1 MNFFTRHRTLRTAG
15 VILSAL
21 VWLANASN
29 PPNGRTGAPFDG
41 HCNGCHGGSNPN
53 NYAGTV
59 ELSGMPSTIQPNVT
73 YPLTLTMTTT
83 GTGVPSRGGFQLVVV
98 DGNNVN
104 CGDLQNIAGQGTGT
118 EMPSREYIEHRNP
131 KNFSGGGSSIS
142 WDFNWKSPLS
152 ATGNTVKVYYI
163 GNFCNGSG
171 SGNDYPLT
179 GNATFAFSPPP
190 PISAAITNITNV
202 LCFGQANGNATVTGS
217 GGNGVYTYLWS
228 NNQTGQT
235 VNNVAAGNYTV
246 TVTDSGGGT
255 ATAVATIS
263 QPSSAVNVTASSSN
277 IITCTNQFS
286 TLTANGSGGTG
297 PYQYIWFNG
306 NTGNT
311 TEVTAAGTYV
321 VTVTDNNGCTKT
333 ASVSVSQNITN
344 PVANAVATIQSCSTG
359 QATVNGQG
367 SSTGANFSYLW
378 TPPAGGSIIS
388 GGTSLNATVSGIGV
402 YTLQVT
408 NTTNGCT
415 ATANATVTGSA
426 PPGVTASGTTL
437 TCTNPSGTI
446 TSFTGAGGVTYAW
459 SGPNNFTSPLQ
470 NPTVTETGVYT
481 VTVTVTA
488 TGCASTATAT
498 VTGDLAPPNL
508 SVAVTAATC
517 ASPNCIATASS
528 TTPNATYIWG
538 GGITST
544 APSVTL
550 PPGGPYT
557 VTVTGSNGCTTST
570 QVAYSANVT
579 PPSLTISGGSLNCA
593 TSSTTVAV
601 GSNASNSAYQ
611 WSGGA
616 IISGNGTAVI
626 TVDGGGMYTTTV
638 TNPANG
644 CTSTASFNVTVDT
657 TKPTVIIAPPANLT
671 CTNTVVQLNGAASSQ
686 GPVFTYQ
693 WAGPA
698 IVVGASTLMPTV
710 AAAGPYTTT
719 ITNTANGCSSTGSVT
734 VVENTL
740 LLLSIENV
748 TLPACFGNATG
759 SATAVATLG
768 TPPYTYLWSNGASTA
783 QINNLIAGTYTVT
796 ATDAGGCTEDGSITI
811 SQPTAVALSVSAT
824 GETGQGQQNG
834 TATAASSGG
843 IAPYTYL
850 WSNNQTTSTITGLAP
865 GVYTATATDANG
877 CTAAQTVTVNSFNCV
892 FSATLSTTNV
902 TCNGAGNGSA
912 TVVLVNALAPVVYQ
926 WSNLGS
932 TQTVNN
938 LAPGIY
944 TVTVTDASNCQVII
958 SATIQEPAALTVNTS
973 STPLSAVGANDGT
986 ATANPAGG
994 TAPYSYLWSNNVTTV
1009 TITGLA
1015 AGNYIVTVTDANG
1028 CTGVQST
1035 FVSAFNC
1042 TVTAVLNT
1050 VNVTCAGAANGSA
1063 TASLVGGEAP
1073 FTYSWS
1079 TGANTSTLIN
1089 LGPGTYTA
1097 TISDTNGC
1105 AGTAE
1110 ATITEPAPLAAEV
1123 TAIQNVSCSNQNTGF
1138 VTISVTGG
1146 GTAPY
1151 SFDYP
1156 GAGQQLLGVGLY
1168 TITVTNPNGCTTTV
1182 DFSILAIDT
1191 LPPTVTCP
1199 PNIAQCDDGNLIQFS
1214 LPTSFDNCIGGALQT
1229 TLIQGLPNGSA
1240 FPSGTTQQVFRV
1252 TDQAG
1257 NSATCSF
1264 TVSIFPAPDV
1274 MLVSIGYDTNGMNT
1288 GFINIA
1294 PLGGSVPFNYLW
1306 KRNGVFFSN
1315 QEDLSGLSAG
1325 SYSLTATDANG
1336 CVVTTAPFNILG
1348 VVGTVVPFGEAG
1360 IRLSPNPATQWISI
1374 DYQMIDPVALEI
1386 YDGRGRLIYMT
1397 NEINSLRQI
1406 TVSDLADGLYQ
1417 VLVTGSNQVRYF
1429 GRFVKSGR

>member
-53 NYAGTV
+53 NYAGMV
-59 ELSGMPSTIQPNVT
+59 ELSGMPSTIEPNT
-73 YPLTLTMTTT
+73 LYPLSITMTTT
-83 GTGVPSRGGFQLVVV
+83 GSGVPSRGGFQLVVV
-98 DGNNVN
+98 DGNNLN
-104 CGDLQNIAGQGTGT
+104 CGDLQNISGQGTGT

-131 KNFSGGGSSIS
+131 KNFSGSGSSIS

-152 ATGNTVKVYYI
+152 ANGNTVKVYYI

-171 SGNDYPLT
+171 SGNDYMQT
-179 GNATFAFSPPP
+179 ANATFTFSPPP
-190 PISAAITNITNV
+190 PISASITNITNV

-235 VNNVAAGNYTV
+235 LNNVAAGNYTV

-255 ATAVATIS
+255 ATALATVT
-263 QPSSAVNVTASSSN
+263 QPGSALNATASSSN
-277 IITCTNQFS
+277 TITCINQFS
-286 TLTANGSGGTG
+286 TLTANGTGGTA

-311 TEVTAAGTYV
+311 TEVTAAGTYAV
-321 VTVTDNNGCTKT
+321 MVTDANGCTKT
-333 ASVSVSQNITN
+333 ASATVSQNVVF
-344 PVANAVATIQSCSTG
+344 PLAAAAATIQSCSTG

-378 TPPAGGSIIS
+378 TPPAGGTIIS
-388 GGTSLNATVSGIGV
+388 GGTSLTATVSGLGV

-408 NTTNGCT
+408 NNTNGCT
-415 ATANATVTGSA
+415 TTAQATVTGSA
-426 PPGVTASGTTL
+426 PPGATASGTTL
-437 TCTNPSGTI
+437 TCANTSGTI
-446 TSFTGAGGVTYAW
+446 TSSTSAGGVTYAW
-459 SGPNNFTSPLQ
+459 SGPNNFMSPLQ
-470 NPTVTETGVYT
+470 NPTVTVTGIYT
-481 VTVTVTA
+481 VTITVTS

-498 VTGDLAPPNL
+498 VNGDLATPNL
-508 SVAVTAATC
+508 SVAVTTATC

-528 TTPNATYIWG
+528 TTPNTTYIWG
-538 GGITST
+538 GGIASTS
-544 APSVTL
+544 PSVTL

-593 TSSTTVAV
+593 TSSTTVSV
-601 GSNASNSAYQ
+601 VSNAPNSSYQ
-611 WSGGA
+611 WSGGS
-616 IISGNGTAVI
+616 ITGGNGTAVI
-626 TVDGGGMYTTTV
+626 TVNSGGMYTTTV
-638 TNPANG
+638 TNPVNG
-644 CTSTASFNVTVDT
+644 CTSTASFSISVDT
-657 TKPTVIIAPPANLT
+657 IKPTVVIAPPANLT
-671 CTNTVVQLNGAASSQ
+671 CTNLIVQLNGSGSSQ
-686 GPVFTYQ
+686 GPNIAYQ
-693 WAGPA
+693 WAGPS
-698 IVVGASTLMPTV
+698 IVNGANTLMPNV
-710 AAAGPYTTT
+710 SAQGPYTVT
-719 ITNTANGCSSTGSVT
+719 ITNIANACSSTGSVT
-734 VVENTL
+734 VVEKTQIAL
-740 LLLSIENV
+740 AIENV
-748 TLPACFGNATG
+748 ALPACFGNATG
-759 SATAVATLG
+759 SATAVASLG
-768 TPPYTYLWSNGASTA
+768 TPPYTYLWSNGAVTA

-824 GETGQGQQNG
+824 GETVQGQNNG
-834 TATAASSGG
+834 TATATASGG
-843 IAPYTYL
+843 ISPYTYL
-850 WSNNQTTSTITGLAP
+850 WSNSQTTSTITGLAP
-865 GVYTATATDANG
+865 GVYTATTTDANG
-877 CTAAQTVTVNSFNCV
+877 CTAAQTVTVNSFNCT
-892 FSATLSTTNV
+892 FNATLSTTNV

-912 TVVLVNALAPVVYQ
+912 TVVLMNELLPVVYQ

-944 TVTVTDASNCQVII
+944 TVTVSDASNCPVII
-958 SATIQEPAALTVNTS
+958 SATIQEPAALTVNTA
-973 STPLSAVGANDGT
+973 STSLSAVGANDGT

-994 TAPYSYLWSNNVTTV
+994 TAPYSYLWSNNVTTA

-1028 CTGVQST
+1028 CTGVQSA

-1042 TVTAVLNT
+1042 TVTAA
-1050 VNVTCAGAANGSA
+1050 VNAVNIACAGAANGSA

-1073 FTYSWS
+1073 FTYSWN
-1079 TGANTSTLIN
+1079 TGATSSTIIN
-1089 LGPGTYTA
+1089 LAPGTYTA

-1110 ATITEPAPLAAEV
+1110 TTITEPAPLVAEV
-1123 TAIQNVSCSNQNTGF
+1123 TAIQNVNCINESTGF

-1146 GTAPY
+1146 GTSPY

-1156 GAGQQLLGVGLY
+1156 GAGQSLLGVGLY
-1168 TITVTNPNGCTTTV
+1168 TTTVTNPNGCTTTV

-1199 PNIAQCDDGNLIQFS
+1199 PNIAQCDDGNLIQFG
-1214 LPTSFDNCIGGALQT
+1214 LPTSIDNCIGGALQT
-1229 TLIQGLPNGSA
+1229 TLIQGIPNGSA

-1257 NSATCSF
+1257 NSTTCSF
-1264 TVSIFPAPDV
+1264 TVSIFPAPDI

-1325 SYSLTATDANG
+1325 SYGLTATDANG

-1360 IRLSPNPATQWISI
+1360 IKLAPNPATHWINI
-1374 DYQMIDPVALEI
+1374 DYKMLDPVAVEV
-1386 YDGRGRLIYMT
+1386 YDTRGRLVYRTDET
-1397 NEINSLRQI
+1397 NSFRQI
-1406 TVSDLADGLYQ
+1406 SVIDLADGIYQ
-1417 VLVTGSNQVRYF
+1417 VLVTDSKQVRYF
-1429 GRFVKSGR
+1429 GRFVKSGQ